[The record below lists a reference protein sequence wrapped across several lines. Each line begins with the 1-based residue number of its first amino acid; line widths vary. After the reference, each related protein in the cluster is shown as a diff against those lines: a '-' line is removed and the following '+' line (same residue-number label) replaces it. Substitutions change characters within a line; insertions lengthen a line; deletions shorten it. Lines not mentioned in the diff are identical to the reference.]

1 MTKAIRPSVFY
12 FISIVWIAL
21 GCKNPEKSD
30 KKVELILARFEQ
42 DLYEIQPEF
51 IFDSLPDLKK
61 KYHPFFQ
68 NTNDEFWKNLLV
80 DSLQLKLYQSVK
92 DTFKDITN
100 ELKILQQIF
109 ENYNILFDTSI
120 QKIYIYTYVSGLDF
134 DYPVIFS
141 DSLLFIGLDVYL
153 GEDHPVYAYQP
164 RYLARERNRKYI
176 PVDAA
181 GAIADYL
188 QQNTPSGSESLI
200 NHMIRDGIR
209 LYIMKSLLPNE
220 KEHNLFKY
228 TEEQIKFCID
238 NEKNLWLYFIN
249 NRLLFDTNVM
259 TKKRFID
266 PAPFTRLGTDFDHQI
281 PGRIGQWIGYRIVS
295 QYMKNNKNI
304 TLKELA
310 KRTDYQNI
318 FNQSRYKP

>member
-1 MTKAIRPSVFY
+1 
-12 FISIVWIAL
+12 
-21 GCKNPEKSD
+21 
-30 KKVELILARFEQ
+30 
-42 DLYEIQPEF
+42 
-51 IFDSLPDLKK
+51 
-61 KYHPFFQ
+61 
-68 NTNDEFWKNLLV
+68 
-80 DSLQLKLYQSVK
+80 
-92 DTFKDITN
+92 
-100 ELKILQQIF
+100 
-109 ENYNILFDTSI
+109 
-120 QKIYIYTYVSGLDF
+120 
-134 DYPVIFS
+134 
-141 DSLLFIGLDVYL
+141 L